1 MIHSIKG
8 TRDILPE
15 EVGKW
20 QFVEDT
26 ARRIFARYGF
36 REIRTPVF
44 ESTDLFARGIGEGT
58 DIVSKEMYTF
68 VDRGGRSLTLRPEN
82 TAPVVRSAIEHQL
95 FQRVDGARL
104 YYVGPMFRYE
114 RPQKGRMRQFHQIGV
129 EVFGSEEP
137 TVDAEVIEMAMSF
150 LFGLGIAQP
159 DLAVNSV
166 GCQECREVF
175 RGKFREFLSPL
186 TDKLCQDCQRRFQEN
201 PLRILDCKKGCT
213 ELTRSAPTLLDT
225 LDPDCR
231 AHFDRVLS
239 YLNLLGIGYRVEPK
253 LVRGL
258 DYYTRTTFEILGG
271 SLGAQNALLGGGRYD
286 GLVRELGGPP
296 VAGLGF
302 ASGLERLI
310 LSIPEEMPKS
320 LRAPDLYVA
329 TRGEAAVEQALPL
342 IRDLRHRGFWVEM
355 DPSPS
360 RSLKAQ
366 SRRAG
371 NLGARY
377 LLFLGENE
385 LAQGIFTV
393 KNMESGKQMELPAND
408 IERLAQELGHA

>member
-20 QFVEDT
+20 QFVEET

-36 REIRTPVF
+36 REIRTPIF

-95 FQRVDGARL
+95 FQQVDGGRL

-137 TVDAEVIEMAMSF
+137 TVDAEVIEMAMTF
-150 LFGLGIAQP
+150 LAGLGITQA

-166 GCQECREVF
+166 GCQSCREVF

-186 TDKLCQDCQRRFQEN
+186 TDKLCEDCQRRFLEN

-213 ELTRSAPTLLDT
+213 DLTGSAPTLLES

-231 AHFDRVLS
+231 MHFDRVLA
-239 YLNLLGIGYRVEPK
+239 YLDLLGVGYRVEPK
-253 LVRGL
+253 LVRAWTITCEPLSKFWEGL
-258 DYYTRTTFEILGG
+258 WVLRT
-271 SLGAQNALLGGGRYD
+271 
-286 GLVRELGGPP
+286 
-296 VAGLGF
+296 
-302 ASGLERLI
+302 
-310 LSIPEEMPKS
+310 LSWAEGVMMAWS
-320 LRAPDLYVA
+320 RSW
-329 TRGEAAVEQALPL
+329 G
-342 IRDLRHRGFWVEM
+342 DLR
-355 DPSPS
+355 
-360 RSLKAQ
+360 
-366 SRRAG
+366 
-371 NLGARY
+371 
-377 LLFLGENE
+377 
-385 LAQGIFTV
+385 
-393 KNMESGKQMELPAND
+393 
-408 IERLAQELGHA
+408 